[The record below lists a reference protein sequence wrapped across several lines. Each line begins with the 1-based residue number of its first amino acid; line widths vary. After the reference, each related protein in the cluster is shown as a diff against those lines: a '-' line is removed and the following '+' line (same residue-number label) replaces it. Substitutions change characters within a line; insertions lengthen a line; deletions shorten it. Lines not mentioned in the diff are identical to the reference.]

1 MKKSNALIILF
12 LLLLLGIGIAFFS
25 PILLKERGKRE
36 KPLLQKIPPPVVAA
50 KGIVESEDIAEI
62 SSKHTGL
69 IKKILIKEGGNVKQG
84 QVVVIIDDNT
94 VRVQLREAEAVVLK
108 AQADYIKTKAD
119 YERYERLHKEGAVTL
134 AEFEEHQRQFKTAE
148 SELLRTRAQ
157 VDYIKTLLDNY
168 MLISPIS
175 GVATE
180 RHLEAGEVAREGAV
194 ILTLSNTNRL
204 RITAQVD
211 ETDIGKIQVG
221 QTAQATTDAYPERVY
236 TGKVKRVSHDIK
248 RKKIRAFDPVG
259 WLDIST
265 QEVTISLDSY
275 EGLKIGMTVD
285 VRFPKLTD
293 NK

>member
-1 MKKSNALIILF
+1 MRKANALIILS

-25 PILLKERGKRE
+25 PIFLKERGKRE
-36 KPLLQKIPPPVVAA
+36 KPLLKRIPPPAVAA

-62 SSKHTGL
+62 SSKYTGL
-69 IKKILIKEGGNVKQG
+69 ISKILVKEGGNVKQG

-94 VRVQLREAEAVVLK
+94 VRAQLKEAEATVLK
-108 AQADYIKTKAD
+108 AQADYIKTKTD

-168 MLISPIS
+168 TLISPIN

-204 RITAQVD
+204 KITAQID

-221 QTAQATTDAYPERVY
+221 QTSHVFTDAYPGRVY
-236 TGKVKRVSHDIK
+236 TGTVKRISHDIK
-248 RKKIRAFDPVG
+248 RKKIRTFDPVG

-275 EGLKIGMTVD
+275 EGLKIGMIVD